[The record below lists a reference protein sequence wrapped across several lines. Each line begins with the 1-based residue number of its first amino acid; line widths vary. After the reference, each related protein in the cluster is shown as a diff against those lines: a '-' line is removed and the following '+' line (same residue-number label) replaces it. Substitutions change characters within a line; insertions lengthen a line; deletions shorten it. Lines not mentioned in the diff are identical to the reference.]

1 MEKRNPNENKWR
13 KWIDNIL
20 IFNLFIIIF
29 GAFLFLASVFLSAN
43 GNGKLYELFQR
54 LWFPIF
60 IPALS
65 LFFTAILSEAV
76 VSNLRKKVN

>member
-1 MEKRNPNENKWR
+1 MQQVNPNEPKWK

-20 IFNLFIIIF
+20 IFNLFIIIS
-29 GAFLFLASVFLSAN
+29 GAFLLLVSILMSAN
-43 GNGKLYELFQR
+43 GNGKLYNLFQS
-54 LWFPIF
+54 LWFPLF

-76 VSNLRKKVN
+76 LSNIRKKVN

>member
-1 MEKRNPNENKWR
+1 MVKNNSNESNLK

-20 IFNLFIIIF
+20 VVNLFIIII
-29 GAFLFLASVFLSAN
+29 GAFFFLLSIFLSAH
-43 GNGKLYELFQR
+43 GYGKLYGLFQK

-60 IPALS
+60 IPSLS

-76 VSNLRKKVN
+76 VTRIQKK

>member
-1 MEKRNPNENKWR
+1 MEKSNPNENKWK

-20 IFNLFIIIF
+20 IYNLYIIIIGAFIFLISIFLSVNGNEKLYNLFQKF
-29 GAFLFLASVFLSAN
+29 
-43 GNGKLYELFQR
+43 
-54 LWFPIF
+54 WFPLF

-76 VSNLRKKVN
+76 ITSIRKKIN